1 MNANWFPTSG
11 VNGLRFASNL
21 RNDSERR
28 ARVVVLGSFLGG
40 YHVLSELIFGE
51 LSNRVQVVG
60 IATDDPT
67 QPYTNAKVRLWRHP
81 HTTEDETLVRRFAAS
96 LDIPV
101 FTGRVKSPEFHELMT
116 QDWKPDLCL
125 MATFGQ
131 KIPKHIIEVPRLGFF
146 NFHHSG
152 PTWPSYPGP
161 DPIGDMQRDGLSHLV
176 LTMHHVNEMIDDG
189 EFFARSHPVA
199 IPPGI
204 NAIEMHRISWP
215 QMGAFIRDAVEGI
228 LAPSEITHDE
238 PDSWTMHE
246 DPVPYFAGEQTLD
259 RARARRSADHCMAG
273 LRASRIL
280 RLVASVPS

>member
-1 MNANWFPTSG
+1 MNADWFPTSG
-11 VNGLRFASNL
+11 VNGLRFATHL
-21 RNDSERR
+21 RNDSESR
-28 ARVVVLGSFLGG
+28 ARVVVLGSFMGG
-40 YHVLSELIFGE
+40 FHVLSELIFGE

-60 IATDDPT
+60 IVTDDPT
-67 QPYTNAKVRLWRHP
+67 QRFTNAKVRLWRHP
-81 HTTEDETLVRRFAAS
+81 HTQDDETLVRRFAAS

-101 FTGRVKSPEFHELMT
+101 FTGRVKSPEFQELMT

-131 KIPKHIIEVPRLGFF
+131 KIPQHIIEVPQMGFY

-176 LTMHHVNEMIDDG
+176 LTIHRVNETIDDG

-204 NAIEMHRISWP
+204 NAIEMHRITWP
-215 QMGAFIRDAVEGI
+215 QMGAFIRRAVNEI
-228 LAPSEITHDE
+228 LDVEEI
-238 PDSWTMHE
+238 DSRNSQSLAMHE
-246 DPVPYFAGEQTLD
+246 QAVPYRVQSVSQCGEFV
-259 RARARRSADHCMAG
+259 H
-273 LRASRIL
+273 
-280 RLVASVPS
+280 

>member
-1 MNANWFPTSG
+1 MNANDWFQTSG
-11 VNGLRFASNL
+11 VNGLRCASHL
-21 RNDSERR
+21 GKSSQSR
-28 ARVVVLGSFLGG
+28 ARVVVLGSFMGG
-40 YHVLSELIFGE
+40 YHVLCELVFGE

-81 HTTEDETLVRRFAAS
+81 HTLEDETLVRRFSAS
-96 LDIPV
+96 QKFPV

-161 DPIGDMQRDGLSHLV
+161 DPIGAMQRDGLSHLV
-176 LTMHHVNEMIDDG
+176 LTMHRVNELIDDG

-204 NAIEMHRISWP
+204 NAIEMHRITWP
-215 QMGAFIRDAVEGI
+215 QMGGFIRNAVENI
-228 LAPSEITHDE
+228 LDADAIHAPDF
-238 PDSWTMHE
+238 DSMTMHE
-246 DPVPYFAGEQTLD
+246 EPVPYMAGEPFSI

-273 LRASRIL
+273 LRL
-280 RLVASVPS
+280 

>member
-1 MNANWFPTSG
+1 MNTSFYLPTSG
-11 VNGLRFASNL
+11 DRALRQLPPLPAP
-21 RNDSERR
+21 R
-28 ARVVVLGSFLGG
+28 ARKTRVAVYGSFMGG

-51 LSNRVQVVG
+51 LASRVHVVG

-81 HTTEDETLVRRFAAS
+81 HTPEDETLVRRFAGS

-101 FTGRVKSPEFHELMT
+101 FTGRVKSPEFHALLT
-116 QDWKPDLCL
+116 QDWRPDLCL

-131 KIPKHIIEVPRLGFF
+131 KIPKPVIEAPRLGFF

-161 DPIGDMQRDGLSHLV
+161 DPIGAMQRDGLTHLV
-176 LTMHHVNEMIDDG
+176 LTLHRVNELIDDG

-204 NAIEMHRISWP
+204 NAIEMHRITWP
-215 QMGAFIRDAVEGI
+215 QMGPFIRNAVEDI
-228 LAPSEITHDE
+228 LRADE
-238 PDSWTMHE
+238 VRQVETDSWTMHE
-246 DPVPYFAGEQTLD
+246 EPVPYFAEKRLFGP
-259 RARARRSADHCMAG
+259 ARARHSADNFMAG
-273 LRASRIL
+273 LRL
-280 RLVASVPS
+280 

>member
-11 VNGLRFASNL
+11 VTGLRFASHL
-21 RNDSERR
+21 RNDSESR
-28 ARVVVLGSFLGG
+28 ARVVILGSFMGG

-81 HTTEDETLVRRFAAS
+81 HTPEDETLVRRFAAS

-116 QDWKPDLCL
+116 KGWRPDLCV

-161 DPIGDMQRDGLSHLV
+161 DPIGDMQRDGLSRLV
-176 LTMHHVNEMIDDG
+176 LTMHRVNERIDDG
-189 EFFARSHPVA
+189 EFFARSHSIA

-204 NAIEMHRISWP
+204 NAIEMHRITWP
-215 QMGAFIRDAVEGI
+215 HMGGFIRSAVESI
-228 LAPSEITHDE
+228 LEEEKIHATDF
-238 PDSWTMHE
+238 DSMMIHE
-246 DPVPYFAGEQTLD
+246 EPVPYVAHERFSI
-259 RARARRSADHCMAG
+259 RARGTMFG
-273 LRASRIL
+273 
-280 RLVASVPS
+280 

>member
-1 MNANWFPTSG
+1 M
-11 VNGLRFASNL
+11 
-21 RNDSERR
+21 
-28 ARVVVLGSFLGG
+28 VLGSFLGG
-40 YHVLSELIFGE
+40 YHVLRELIFGE
-51 LSNRVQVVG
+51 LSSRVEVIG

-81 HTTEDETLVRRFAAS
+81 HTEDDETLVRRFAAS

-116 QDWKPDLCL
+116 RDWTPELCL

-131 KIPKHIIEVPRLGFF
+131 KIPKHILEIPSLGFF

-176 LTMHHVNEMIDDG
+176 LTMHRVNEKIDDG

-199 IPPGI
+199 IPPGV
-204 NAIEMHRISWP
+204 NAIGMHRITWR
-215 QMGAFIRDAVEGI
+215 QMGGFIRRSVEKILDAERTDT
-228 LAPSEITHDE
+228 SDF
-238 PDSWTMHE
+238 DSMTMHE
-246 DPVPYFAGEQTLD
+246 EPLPYMAAEPKLSS
-259 RARARRSADHCMAG
+259 ARARRSADDCMAG
-273 LRASRIL
+273 LRL
-280 RLVASVPS
+280 